1 VAHPNILSFFLDFD
15 NLRNAANAG
24 GRGFGEIKG
33 WSVQQEEI
41 SQAVNRK
48 NNKMTRATPAIINRN
63 LKLSLIN
70 PRSFSPRGLGL
81 SNPRQWQVSIW
92 QRNARKPKI
101 LRNFS
106 FRPRVRLR
114 RSLCD
119 PHLGQVKVAKKITF
133 PIVRAISL

>member
-1 VAHPNILSFFLDFD
+1 
-15 NLRNAANAG
+15 
-24 GRGFGEIKG
+24 
-33 WSVQQEEI
+33 
-41 SQAVNRK
+41 
-48 NNKMTRATPAIINRN
+48 
-63 LKLSLIN
+63 
-70 PRSFSPRGLGL
+70 LGL